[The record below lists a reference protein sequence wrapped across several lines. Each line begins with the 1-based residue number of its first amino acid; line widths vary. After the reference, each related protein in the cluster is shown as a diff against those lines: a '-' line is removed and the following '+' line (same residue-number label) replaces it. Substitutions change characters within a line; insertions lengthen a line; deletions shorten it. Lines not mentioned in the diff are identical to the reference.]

1 MTGLWRIVYE
11 PEFHFPKEWF
21 TDLIEVPFENI
32 MIPIPREYDKV
43 LKLKVA
49 DDYMTPKMYETHN
62 YPFYKEQ
69 EVILERK
76 LGYKPE

>member
-1 MTGLWRIVYE
+1 
-11 PEFHFPKEWF
+11 
-21 TDLIEVPFENI
+21 

-62 YPFYKEQ
+62 YPFIKN
-69 EVILERK
+69 RK
-76 LGYKPE
+76 LY